1 MWSTFKILK
10 DVLYVNTRDNVDYK
24 AEVIFLILTV
34 LYYNS
39 IPNRNYMYYKNPSTF
54 FLTE

>member
-10 DVLYVNTRDNVDYK
+10 DGLYVNTRDNVDYK

-39 IPNRNYMYYKNPSTF
+39 IPNRNYM
-54 FLTE
+54 